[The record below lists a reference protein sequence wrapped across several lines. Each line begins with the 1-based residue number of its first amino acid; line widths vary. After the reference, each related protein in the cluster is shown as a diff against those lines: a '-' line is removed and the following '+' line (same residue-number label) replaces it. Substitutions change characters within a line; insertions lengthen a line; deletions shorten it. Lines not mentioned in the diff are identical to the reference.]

1 VRTVLGGTVED
12 TELIDGLLLGQRVCC
27 GPKKIEKA
35 KIGLIQF
42 CISPPKTDMDM
53 NIIVSDYTQMDR
65 VLREERNYI
74 LNIVK
79 QIKASGCNVLLVQ
92 KSILRDALNDL
103 ASHFLDKLKIL
114 TIKDVEREEIE
125 FISKTLGLKPI
136 ASLDHFTA
144 DSLASVD
151 LVEEFNASGT
161 KLVRF
166 TGIPNQGKTVSILVR
181 GSNKLVLNEAERSLH
196 DALCVVRCLV
206 KERSVIAGGGAP
218 EIELSVRLN
227 HLAQGLPG
235 VEGYCYRAFA
245 QALEVI
251 PLTLAENAGM
261 SAINAV
267 TELRKLHAD
276 GNKSAGLNVKKGA
289 IANILDENVVQPLL
303 VTLSVINLATETVAS
318 ILKIDDVVISLV

>member
-1 VRTVLGGTVED
+1 
-12 TELIDGLLLGQRVCC
+12 
-27 GPKKIEKA
+27 
-35 KIGLIQF
+35 
-42 CISPPKTDMDM
+42 
-53 NIIVSDYTQMDR
+53 
-65 VLREERNYI
+65 
-74 LNIVK
+74 
-79 QIKASGCNVLLVQ
+79 
-92 KSILRDALNDL
+92 
-103 ASHFLDKLKIL
+103 LKIL
-114 TIKDVEREEIE
+114 TIKDIEREEIE
-125 FISKTLGLKPI
+125 FISKTLGLRPV

-144 DSLASVD
+144 ENLASVE

-161 KLVRF
+161 KLVKF

-206 KERSVIAGGGAP
+206 KERAVIAGGGAP

-227 HLAQGLPG
+227 SYAQGLTG

-318 ILKIDDVVISLV
+318 ILKIDDVVISLK